1 VKIRTIFADDE
12 PLARDRLRQLLSA
25 EPEIEIVAECSDGRS
40 AAEKIEELKPDLV
53 LLDVQ
58 MPELDGFGV
67 IEALDQEKLPL
78 VIFVTAHDQFALKAF
93 EVHAIDYILKPFNAE
108 RFRTALNRALARLK
122 QEQAKDLSSHLSA
135 LLGEVRQSG
144 KPLDRLV
151 IRSDGRMIFVK
162 LDDVDWIE
170 AADNYVSLH
179 VGAQN
184 HLLRETMNA
193 LEKRLPNE
201 KFMRISRST
210 IVNLD
215 RIKELE
221 PLFHGDYVVVL
232 RNGTKLTLT
241 RGYKDKLQQLLGKI

>member
-12 PLARDRLRQLLSA
+12 PLARERLRQLLSA
-25 EPEIEIVAECSDGRS
+25 EPDIEIVGECSDGRT
-40 AAEKIEELKPDLV
+40 AAEKIEELQPDLV

-67 IEALDQEKLPL
+67 IEALQLERLPL

-108 RFRTALNRALARLK
+108 RFRTALNRALSRLK
-122 QEQAKDLSSHLSA
+122 QEKATDLSSHLNA
-135 LLGEVRQSG
+135 LLSEVRQS
-144 KPLDRLV
+144 PRATDRLV
-151 IRSDGRMIFVK
+151 IRSEGKMIFLK
-162 LDDVDWIE
+162 IDDVDWVE

-179 VGAQN
+179 VGQQS

-193 LEKRLPNE
+193 LEKRLPVE
-201 KFMRISRST
+201 KFLRISRST

-221 PLFHGDYVVVL
+221 PLFHGDYAVVL